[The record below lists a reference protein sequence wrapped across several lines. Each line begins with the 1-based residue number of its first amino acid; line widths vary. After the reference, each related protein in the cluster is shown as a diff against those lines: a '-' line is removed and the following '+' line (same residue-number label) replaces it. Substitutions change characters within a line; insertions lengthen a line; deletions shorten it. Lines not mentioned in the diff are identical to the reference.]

1 MPIPATS
8 TQPNRAFLAR
18 FGATIIQGG
27 VTAIPSA
34 LYLYQGELGL
44 TPQLV
49 WFISA
54 ILARKW
60 NASLPYP
67 SLKKMAERSG
77 VSEQQLHNYKN
88 QLVKQGRLQIISRT
102 NAQGG
107 QDTNFYDF
115 NMLFE
120 QLEALLIRDQQED
133 GGETPPP
140 LAGGLNHS
148 LVGGLNPG
156 LDKEETEQE
165 EAISSN
171 IRKGEITN
179 LEELYAENTL
189 VLDEIHPSAGQQPM
203 QKRSDCSKKA
213 QNGSSPHDSYEP
225 RLVAQPKTPHAK
237 VGSKERDAIL
247 SRIEQFAQEFGD
259 KASLKSST
267 TRACNLLARSKLS
280 VGEFVNCMWEARAI
294 TKERLADRAPDG
306 KPIKSKM
313 GYFFGVLE
321 ERLGLQPTVL
331 PTGI

>member
-1 MPIPATS
+1 MPISATS

-88 QLVKQGRLQIISRT
+88 QLVKQGWLQIISRT

-115 NMLFE
+115 SALFA
-120 QLEALLIRDQQED
+120 QLEALLTRDQQED
-133 GGETPPP
+133 GGEAPPS
-140 LAGGLNHS
+140 LAGGLYHS
-148 LVGGLNPG
+148 LVGGLNQG

-165 EAISSN
+165 ESLPSN
-171 IRKGEITN
+171 IRKGERTN
-179 LEELYAENTL
+179 LEDLYAANTL
-189 VLDEIHPSAGQQPM
+189 NLDEIHPSAEEQPM
-203 QKRSDCSKKA
+203 QKRSERGKEARSV
-213 QNGSSPHDSYEP
+213 SSPKATNQSNSSYDS
-225 RLVAQPKTPHAK
+225 QPGQAY
-237 VGSKERDAIL
+237 VGSKERDVIFA
-247 SRIEQFAQEFGD
+247 RIEQFAQEFSD

-267 TRACNLLARSKLS
+267 TRACNLLARSNLS
-280 VGEFVNCMWEARAI
+280 VEAFINCMWEARAI
-294 TKERLADRAPDG
+294 TKERLLDRAPDS
-306 KPIKSKM
+306 KPIESKM
-313 GYFFGVLE
+313 GYFFSVLE
-321 ERLGLQPTVL
+321 ERLGFQTVL
-331 PTGI
+331 DQAM